1 MRIAIFDD
9 GAGNVHSL
17 AKVLA
22 SHGEVAHERD
32 ATALC
37 EADLVVLPGVG
48 AFDTAMEH
56 LGDGAAVLSKAI
68 DDGLP
73 CLAICLGAQLL
84 FDRSDEGERDGL
96 GVLPGTVRRLPSRRL
111 PHIGWEVVSP
121 VGTGEPTLEA
131 SGLTWGYYAH
141 SFACPPNGMHRVT
154 STSSVEGQAFPATI
168 RYGSVLGVQFHPEK
182 SSSPGV
188 AMVQSFLEEVAS

>member
-1 MRIAIFDD
+1 MKIAIFDD

-22 SHGEVAHERD
+22 VRGEVEHERD

-37 EADLVVLPGVG
+37 EADVLVLPGVG
-48 AFDTAMEH
+48 AFDTAMAH
-56 LGDGAAVLSKAI
+56 LGDGAPTLARAI

-84 FDRSDEGERDGL
+84 FDSSEEGERDGL
-96 GVLPGTVRRLPSRRL
+96 GVLPGMVRRLTARRL
-111 PHIGWEVVSP
+111 PHIGWEMVSASD
-121 VGTGEPTLEA
+121 EPTIEA

-141 SFACPPNGMHRVT
+141 SFACPQNGIHRVT
-154 STSSVEGQAFPATI
+154 ATSRIEHQPFPAML
-168 RYGSVLGVQFHPEK
+168 RYNRVLGVQFHPEK
-182 SSSPGV
+182 SSGPGV
-188 AMVQSFLEEVAS
+188 AMVHAFLDEVGQ

>member
-32 ATALC
+32 AAALC

-56 LGDGAAVLSKAI
+56 LGDGAAVLSKAL

-121 VGTGEPTLEA
+121 AGTGEPTLEDPEA
-131 SGLTWGYYAH
+131 ARDGDQVREISDQVSEDERRDG
-141 SFACPPNGMHRVT
+141 HRV
-154 STSSVEGQAFPATI
+154 
-168 RYGSVLGVQFHPEK
+168 
-182 SSSPGV
+182 PGGGERC
-188 AMVQSFLEEVAS
+188 A